1 MFDTDNVLLRIWP
14 SPEQCIDKRGHR
26 LSSETAFE
34 ATQEECKE
42 WKAFILSSTQPTI
55 DMETLHWLIP
65 KCHA

>member
-1 MFDTDNVLLRIWP
+1 VLLRIWP

-55 DMETLHWLIP
+55 DMEPLADSKMSCIGTYRIL
-65 KCHA
+65 